1 MNKYII
7 SLVVVATIVILLFLF
22 APRSKISAINSG
34 CQSAQELS
42 LGIKEF
48 ILDYKPSM
56 QPKLREAFSE
66 EVNGQNRLL
75 PSYNVWSE
83 VLGSIDKDIIEKSAI
98 RIEERNVYQKTCY
111 YDFDGNEITKDD
123 WSRLLQDTTD
133 KLEKE
138 SGFDKLDAEVVQRIF
153 DNKPISDSTYLKWT
167 QEEKRIDNLALE
179 KMPKEK
185 TIYEKQTFANFYRP
199 DGQSEKPYLSVKI
212 EKSDGK
218 YYLSREGIPILEDI
232 K

>member
-1 MNKYII
+1 MKKYII
-7 SLVVVATIVILLFLF
+7 AFATVVAIVALLFVF
-22 APRSKISAINSG
+22 APKSKTSAIGSG

-66 EVNGQNRLL
+66 KVNGQERLL
-75 PSYNVWSE
+75 PSYNAWSE
-83 VLGSIDKDIIEKSAI
+83 VLETINKEIIEKSAI

-111 YDFDGNEITKDD
+111 YDFDGNEITRSN
-123 WSRLLQDTTD
+123 WNRLYEKTRDALAKENGFDAFD
-133 KLEKE
+133 KYVEDLFNNKPTSYSTRLKWEKE
-138 SGFDKLDAEVVQRIF
+138 FERI
-153 DNKPISDSTYLKWT
+153 N
-167 QEEKRIDNLALE
+167 NLALE

-185 TIYEKQTFANFYRP
+185 TIYEKQTFVNFYKL
-199 DGQSEKPYLSVKI
+199 DEQTEKPYLSVKI